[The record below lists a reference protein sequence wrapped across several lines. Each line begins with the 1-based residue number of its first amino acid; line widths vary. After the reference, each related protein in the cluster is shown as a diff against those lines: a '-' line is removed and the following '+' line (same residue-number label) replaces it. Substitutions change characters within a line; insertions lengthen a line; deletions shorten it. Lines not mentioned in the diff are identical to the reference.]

1 VTPIKIVLSAALF
14 WLGSGA
20 TALAYLDPGSG
31 SMFLQLLLG
40 GVAGV
45 VMLLK
50 FYWHRLLVFFG
61 INGIKKEETPSKT
74 PGAPDAERPH
84 RTRIVPRPAESRSST
99 AMAVSSGI

>member
-14 WLGSGA
+14 WLGSEA

-50 FYWHRLLVFFG
+50 FYWHRLLVFFR
-61 INGIKKEETPSKT
+61 IKKEEAPNKT
-74 PGAPDAERPH
+74 PGAPDGE
-84 RTRIVPRPAESRSST
+84 
-99 AMAVSSGI
+99 